1 MLIALML
8 AAAPPAAPPPPTPQA
23 APPAL
28 RPWTTSAHYFP
39 SSLVHVM
46 VHDPAARRYLTFSLY
61 GYPDSLGHRVVR
73 TSGRYE
79 DVARQPSY
87 QVTFAQ
93 CPDLRANFEAL
104 VRLPL
109 PPLFLEGVS
118 ARPALATPNQLIY
131 RIEGQGRLPAGQS
144 SRLHFEERGSDGV
157 RPGAF
162 ARWSETLV
170 RDFEQ
175 CVQRVIAAEGASR

>member
-8 AAAPPAAPPPPTPQA
+8 ATAPPVAPPSSSPQA

-28 RPWTTSAHYFP
+28 QPWTTRAHYIP

-46 VHDPAARRYLTFSLY
+46 VHDPAARRYLTFTLY
-61 GYPDSLGHRVVR
+61 DYPDSLGHRVVR

-79 DVARQPSY
+79 DVPRQPSY
-87 QVTFAQ
+87 QLTFAQ
-93 CPDLRANFEAL
+93 CPGLRANFEAL

-109 PPLFLEGVS
+109 PSLFLEGVS

-131 RIEGQGRLPAGQS
+131 RIEGRGRLPGGQ
-144 SRLHFEERGSDGV
+144 RGMLHFEERGSDSV